1 MSLLRYTGRRLL
13 VAVPLLLAAAATT
26 FLLVHL
32 APGDPVLYL
41 AGESG
46 TPAFYAQVRR
56 ELGLD
61 RPLPEQL
68 ARYLWHVVRGDL
80 GRSLHQGRPVAALIL
95 DRLPATLL
103 LVGTAFALA
112 SVLGVALGIWA
123 GLRPDGPVDRALLA
137 ATTVGSALPVFWV
150 GLLLVLLF
158 ALGTGWFPT
167 QGMTSPRAPQG
178 TLPAAA
184 DLLHHLVL
192 PALALAVQPLAAFS
206 RVMRAKLR
214 EALAEPYVMTARAKG
229 LPRRRVVAHAA
240 RNALLPVITLMGG
253 HASALVTG
261 AVLTETVFAW
271 PGLGRLALDATL
283 TRDYPLIMG
292 LVLFGALGT
301 VAVNLLTDLTY
312 GLVDPRITYG

>member
-1 MSLLRYTGRRLL
+1 MVLLRYTGRRLL
-13 VAVPLLLAAAATT
+13 AAVPLLLAVAAAT

-46 TPAFYAQVRR
+46 TPAYYAQVRR

-103 LVGTAFALA
+103 LVGTAFVLA
-112 SVLGVALGIWA
+112 SGLGVALGIWA

-167 QGMTSPRAPQG
+167 QGMTSPRPPPGA
-178 TLPAAA
+178 LPAAA

-240 RNALLPVITLMGG
+240 RNALLPVITLIGG
-253 HASALVTG
+253 YASVLVTG

-301 VAVNLLTDLTY
+301 VAINLLTDLTY